1 MSLYYNII
9 INIKKEFEKMIKKS
23 KKFLA
28 LGLSLATLV
37 PSVGNFSAFAAGGEE
52 EVCKQVSQE
61 NPDEKDQE
69 KPTAE
74 KKQKR
79 PTDESS
85 RFLSLRK
92 QNTPEENQ
100 LKFMLAALTGVL
112 LRNVEKKTISLKEFC
127 NDIVA
132 SDNLTYEFLHGE
144 LNQNNFDELIHSLNS
159 YKCKLSE
166 KDALLLLGSSK
177 MFNSLQ
183 KNQENRLT
191 CLEQLLNAIGVPY
204 EKINSIL
211 EESTEIA
218 Q

>member
-1 MSLYYNII
+1 
-9 INIKKEFEKMIKKS
+9 MIKKS

-37 PSVGNFSAFAAGGEE
+37 PSVGNFSAFAAGGKE

-61 NPDEKDQE
+61 NPDEKEQE

-74 KKQKR
+74 KR
-79 PTDESS
+79 PTNESS
-85 RFLSLRK
+85 EFLSLRK